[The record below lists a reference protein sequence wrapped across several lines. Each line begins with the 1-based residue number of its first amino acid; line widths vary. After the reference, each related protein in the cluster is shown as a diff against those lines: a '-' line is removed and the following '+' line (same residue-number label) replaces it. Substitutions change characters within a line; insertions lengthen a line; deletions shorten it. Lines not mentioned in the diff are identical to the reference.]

1 MEAEGLSSARVLTLE
16 GELQKQLDVGR
27 RNEEEQRLNRMRLT
41 EREKEVERAKVCDD
55 DDVDDDGVVVV
66 VVVVLLLL
74 LLCLR
79 DVVVVLCP
87 VPFPSVCPPVIS
99 LPS

>member
-55 DDVDDDGVVVV
+55 DDDDDDDCCCCS
-66 VVVVLLLL
+66 LLFSF
-74 LLCLR
+74 CLR
-79 DVVVVLCP
+79 DVVVVRCP
-87 VPFPSVCPPVIS
+87 VPSPCAIS